1 MKPMTLLSLIA
12 GAVLL
17 NSAAHAQ
24 QQAEPVT
31 QVIVGERVY
40 GFSEQPR
47 LLNAYLAAEL
57 EPSAYW
63 PSSRVVTAA
72 QTQNLAERRSQV
84 LERLQQLASVA
95 TTEGEEALAA
105 DAQAYAEQL
114 QSWPLIG
121 AEWIGRT
128 KIDDRLDVQ
137 SGVSFE
143 RRSLYSSFNQATASL
158 QANPL
163 LPAGTLQILPP
174 RDLGA
179 WQVTVISPAGVK
191 KLPFTADDSVRDVL
205 QQAGV
210 FAQRYDLSS
219 AYLIALTGLS
229 RSTDVAYYNDAAAM
243 PPVHGLIFVGL
254 DLSAMDAEWQSLNTQ
269 LRALLSYWNPQS

>member
-40 GFSEQPR
+40 RFSEQPR

-72 QTQNLAERRSQV
+72 QTQKLAERRSQV

-95 TTEGEEALAA
+95 TAEGEEALAA

-121 AEWIGRT
+121 AEWIGRPGG
-128 KIDDRLDVQ
+128 IVADRHDIGMAGEAEVGRAVAEP
-137 SGVSFE
+137 GVEVVDIVLGGLGE
-143 RRSLYSSFNQATASL
+143 RQPVTGEAEPGQRLLENAERAAVGRRHAGAGDQRAGERDRVDGVGHVRSSSLS
-158 QANPL
+158 
-163 LPAGTLQILPP
+163 
-174 RDLGA
+174 
-179 WQVTVISPAGVK
+179 
-191 KLPFTADDSVRDVL
+191 DVL
-205 QQAGV
+205 ARV
-210 FAQRYDLSS
+210 PASTCLTMTAQ
-219 AYLIALTGLS
+219 
-229 RSTDVAYYNDAAAM
+229 
-243 PPVHGLIFVGL
+243 
-254 DLSAMDAEWQSLNTQ
+254 
-269 LRALLSYWNPQS
+269 